1 MAKKAKKKAKKAGQK
16 SGKKAGKKGAKKA
29 AAKGAS
35 LAPTMLKAG
44 KGASVGEV
52 AGQFVQ
58 MFNAQPANEKAIW
71 DALFHKKF
79 ASVEGGMVW
88 EGRKAVQAKSDDFYA
103 KNDVHSCTCEGP
115 YVGST
120 GFGVRFNVDMTDKAS
135 GQRVQMSEL
144 AVYTVKNGKVVEEQ
158 FYYGGRP
165 G

>member
-1 MAKKAKKKAKKAGQK
+1 MAKKAKKKAKKAG
-16 SGKKAGKKGAKKA
+16 KKGAKKG

-35 LAPTMLKAG
+35 LGPTLLKPG

-52 AGQFVQ
+52 AGRFVQ
-58 MFNAQPANEKAIW
+58 MFNAQPGNDAAIW

-79 ASVEGGMVW
+79 TSIEGGMVW
-88 EGRKAVQAKSDDFYA
+88 QGRKAVQAKGDEF
-103 KNDVHSCTCEGP
+103 HSRNVVNACTCEGP

-120 GFGVRFNVDMTDKAS
+120 GFGVRFNIDMTDKAS

-158 FYYGGRP
+158 FFYAGR
-165 G
+165 

>member
-1 MAKKAKKKAKKAGQK
+1 MAKKAKKKAKKAA
-16 SGKKAGKKGAKKA
+16 KKAGKKGGSKGAK
-29 AAKGAS
+29 KGAS
-35 LAPTMLKAG
+35 LAPTMLKPG

-103 KNDVHSCTCEGP
+103 KNDIHSCTCEGP